1 MNLKK
6 LKYWMA
12 AFVISFGVLSCSD
25 DVKEPQQKGNPTMQV
40 EDQFVDVHFGD
51 LLPFDVT
58 VEDNVPLSILT
69 AILYF
74 GEEEVAKTT
83 IRTKENGK
91 YSGTISV
98 PYGKNTP
105 EGTATLA
112 FTLVN
117 TTMKKVSQEV
127 NVPVTRAP
135 YPYLILVTADASY
148 PMLPT
153 GQSNE
158 YAATESFPSSELAA
172 YIKTPVLDS
181 KGREIYFG
189 WDEGEGGIIEG
200 TPTDIPFVSRG
211 GGVYSVT
218 FNTRTFEASPFFEI
232 ILNEKKM
239 EMVNKDNYRLDIDL
253 EQGDEI
259 ILEGLSDWWVDP
271 DFFAEA
277 NDKITFIA
285 MSGKYRIIANPTLNY
300 LNVEVM
306 TGNDPASLQPDG
318 TGAIWVIGDNIG
330 KPSVAENVVGWS
342 NTDKALCMVP
352 LGDKKYQV
360 TVVGGETISTE
371 DINFK
376 FFHQKGWGGEF
387 SNSTL
392 KTSSDIVFVGAGEDP
407 GPGNS
412 KRDPGNLGLY
422 KGTTLKEGSTY
433 VFTIDVS
440 AGIDKA
446 VLTVEEK

>member
-1 MNLKK
+1 
-6 LKYWMA
+6 
-12 AFVISFGVLSCSD
+12 
-25 DVKEPQQKGNPTMQV
+25 
-40 EDQFVDVHFGD
+40 
-51 LLPFDVT
+51 
-58 VEDNVPLSILT
+58 
-69 AILYF
+69 
-74 GEEEVAKTT
+74 
-83 IRTKENGK
+83 
-91 YSGTISV
+91 
-98 PYGKNTP
+98 
-105 EGTATLA
+105 
-112 FTLVN
+112 
-117 TTMKKVSQEV
+117 
-127 NVPVTRAP
+127 
-135 YPYLILVTADASY
+135 
-148 PMLPT
+148 
-153 GQSNE
+153 
-158 YAATESFPSSELAA
+158 
-172 YIKTPVLDS
+172 
-181 KGREIYFG
+181 
-189 WDEGEGGIIEG
+189 
-200 TPTDIPFVSRG
+200 
-211 GGVYSVT
+211 
-218 FNTRTFEASPFFEI
+218 
-232 ILNEKKM
+232 
-239 EMVNKDNYRLDIDL
+239 
-253 EQGDEI
+253 
-259 ILEGLSDWWVDP
+259 
-271 DFFAEA
+271 
-277 NDKITFIA
+277 
-285 MSGKYRIIANPTLNY
+285 
-300 LNVEVM
+300 M